1 MAEEIE
7 GHRPPAPSG
16 ARDRIVATIDRGS
29 EFVGRTVPW
38 LLLVLVLIGAFNA
51 IARYGGK
58 FIGADLSSNLY
69 LELQWTLFSAVF
81 LLGGSYT
88 LKRRGH
94 VRVDV
99 LYDRL
104 SPRRRTL
111 IDRLGTWLLLIPF
124 CIFML
129 VISFDPVL
137 HSIELREQ
145 SPDPGGIPRYLI
157 KPLIPLGFALLL
169 LQAIAEGLRRTDG
182 SPAEETD
189 EGSVPLG

>member
-7 GHRPPAPSG
+7 GDRPPVPSG

-169 LQAIAEGLRRTDG
+169 LQAIAEGLRRTDVH
-182 SPAEETD
+182 SAEETD
-189 EGSVPLG
+189 EGRVPLG

>member
-1 MAEEIE
+1 MTASPKHGVVDQLID
-7 GHRPPAPSG
+7 RASG
-16 ARDRIVATIDRGS
+16 AISWV
-29 EFVGRTVPW
+29 W
-38 LLLVLVLIGAFNA
+38 LLLIAVIVLAVVLRFAFGIGR
-51 IARYGGK
+51 IE
-58 FIGADLSSNLY
+58 LE
-69 LELQWTLFSAVF
+69 ELQWHLYAVGF
-81 LLGGSYT
+81 LSGIVACAVHD
-88 LKRRGH
+88 RH

-169 LQAIAEGLRRTDG
+169 LQAIAEGLRRTDVH
-182 SPAEETD
+182 SAEETD
-189 EGSVPLG
+189 EGRVPLG

>member
-7 GHRPPAPSG
+7 GDRPPAPSG

-104 SPRRRTL
+104 SPRRRAL

-169 LQAIAEGLRRTDG
+169 LQAIAEGLRRTDVH
-182 SPAEETD
+182 SAEETD
-189 EGSVPLG
+189 EGRVPLG

>member
-1 MAEEIE
+1 MPEEIDANRA
-7 GHRPPAPSG
+7 GAPRG
-16 ARDRIVATIDRGS
+16 PRLRLVETIDRGS
-29 EFVGRTVPW
+29 EFIGRTVPW
-38 LLLVLVLIGAFNA
+38 LLLALVLIGAFNA
-51 IARYGGK
+51 LARYGGK

-88 LKRRGH
+88 LRRRGH

-104 SPRRRTL
+104 SPRRRAW
-111 IDRLGTWLLLIPF
+111 IDRIGTWLLLIPF
-124 CIFML
+124 CVFML

-145 SPDPGGIPRYLI
+145 SPDPGGLPRYLI
-157 KPLIPLGFALLL
+157 KPLIPIGFALLM
-169 LQAIAEGLRRTDG
+169 LQAIAEGLRPIEPT
-182 SPAEETD
+182 AKND
-189 EGSVPLG
+189 EGSAPHG